1 MRADSRGGKEKDSPE
16 ESGGKLELGS
26 ETGSGLQESAAP
38 HNTPVAR
45 RRSLASRTVAP
56 ASALLRYREST
67 AEKRASVR
75 VVSALLDRTTPNPVT
90 VFYLE
95 SKFFTFCTLN
105 WSQFAHFVYFFFNV
119 VCGGGHLFFL

>member
-1 MRADSRGGKEKDSPE
+1 MSGGKARTKVCLRMRADSRGGKEKDSPE

-95 SKFFTFCTLN
+95 MCILSDTQRLK
-105 WSQFAHFVYFFFNV
+105 AVK
-119 VCGGGHLFFL
+119 